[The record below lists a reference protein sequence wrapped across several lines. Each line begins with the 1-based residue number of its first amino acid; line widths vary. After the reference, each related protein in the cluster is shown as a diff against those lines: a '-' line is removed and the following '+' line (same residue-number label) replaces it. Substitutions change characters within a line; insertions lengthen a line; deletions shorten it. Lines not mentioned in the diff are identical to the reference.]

1 MNKKFDLRLQLDR
14 EELATFLPSFDGRT
28 IDIPPT
34 IFVDALRDASS
45 FLDNP
50 EWLTYQWGTVGP
62 FRYGNNQNPV
72 ELRRVVELGF
82 ELRDLS
88 RHENFVALLAQFAN
102 PSQFFDT
109 LFEVCVASLFSRF
122 KTTTHMRFAPPYA
135 IRHHEKH
142 PEFDV
147 CNHLG
152 VFTVE
157 CKQPH
162 MFVQRA
168 TQTFQS
174 TANAVHEVLKT
185 VNWPHDLRLEVE
197 MVAPLR
203 ELPESFAKSLVNSA
217 VNAIRT
223 GNREFVC
230 GAAQVFV
237 VPRKSPFRINNV
249 KFGHD
254 VMVVDDEA
262 TGLFNPNKTLL
273 RVVNNGL
280 DHKFARSTGARI
292 AEALGQLPSDHYGII
307 VLGDMPR
314 RIADA
319 AIARRLNDRAYD
331 QVFAFVIYEDEN
343 FHFRYREERRHTVEQ
358 LIGPGIRPLYPVSSK
373 EDGDV
378 GSEAF

>member
-1 MNKKFDLRLQLDR
+1 M
-14 EELATFLPSFDGRT
+14 G
-28 IDIPPT
+28 
-34 IFVDALRDASS
+34 
-45 FLDNP
+45 NP
-50 EWLTYQWGTVGP
+50 EWLIYQWGTVGP
-62 FRYGNNQNPV
+62 FRYGNNQIPV
-72 ELRRVVELGF
+72 ELSRIAELGL

-88 RHENFVALLAQFAN
+88 GHENFDALIAQFAN

-109 LFEVCVASLFSRF
+109 LFEVRVASLFSRF

-168 TQTFQS
+168 AQTFQF

-185 VNWPHDLRLEVE
+185 VDWPHDLRLEVE
-197 MVAPLR
+197 ILAPPR

-217 VNAIRT
+217 VSAIQT

-230 GAAQVFV
+230 GTAQAFV
-237 VPRKSPFRINNV
+237 VPRKSPFRINDV

-254 VMVVDDEA
+254 VMIVDDEA
-262 TGLFNPNKTLL
+262 TGLFNPNKTIL

-280 DHKFARSTGARI
+280 DHKFARSAGARI
-292 AEALGQLPSDHYGII
+292 AEALRQLPSDHYSII
-307 VLGDMPR
+307 VLGGMPR
-314 RIADA
+314 RIAES
-319 AIARRLNDRAYD
+319 AIARRIEDRAYD
-331 QVFAFVIYEDEN
+331 KVLAFMIYEEEK
-343 FHFRYREERRHTVEQ
+343 FHFSYRTKNRKAVQ
-358 LIGPGIRPLYPVSSK
+358 KLLNLGIRPLYP
-373 EDGDV
+373 
-378 GSEAF
+378 AL